1 MVKLN
6 LKNKFAFLNK
16 SKAINSINS
25 TLGLEENIN
34 TSATWF
40 QSMEPVIYAK
50 KNGHKLYKFKKIIIN
65 HEDTKTF
72 KELLF
77 KNLKKQLDQCKQKIR
92 QEFLKTS
99 DGSLNV
105 GLNVILIDSML
116 REIVNNT
123 YKHVFGN
130 LEYKLSIIA
139 VGGYGRGELAP
150 HSDLDLLFLIPDN
163 LNQIETKNIEGLIQ
177 LILYLLW
184 DLGYT
189 VGHSTRTIFDCIK
202 KSKLDLTIS
211 TSLLEKRFIAGN
223 QQNFELLNSKFN
235 SFIVNSKTLNFVEAK
250 LKESDLRHKKF
261 GGSRYVVEP
270 NVKDG
275 KGGLRDLHNLIWI
288 SKFAYKVDSISKL
301 IKMGALSKNEALAFA
316 DAQRFLLSVRCHL
329 HYRSEREDDRLA
341 MDAQL
346 EIAKSM
352 NFKNT
357 ITHKDVERFMKRY
370 FLATKTVGNL
380 TRIFCAAIETEFNK
394 PLRLNF
400 LSFKKSE
407 NVDPFSIQLGRLYV
421 ENKNIAVAIVL
432 CSGVT

>member
-1 MVKLN
+1 MVKVN
-6 LKNKFAFLNK
+6 LKNKLAFLNK
-16 SKAINSINS
+16 SKAINLENNI
-25 TLGLEENIN
+25 LGLEENIN
-34 TSATWF
+34 TNANWF
-40 QSMEPVIYAK
+40 QSMEPVTYAK
-50 KNGHKLYKFKKIIIN
+50 KNGKKLYKLKKIKINHKDTKNFKK
-65 HEDTKTF
+65 
-72 KELLF
+72 LLLT
-77 KNLKKQLDQCKQKIR
+77 NLKKQLDQCKQKIR
-92 QEFLKTS
+92 QEFLRTS

-116 REIVNNT
+116 IEIINNT
-123 YKHVFGN
+123 YQHIFGN
-130 LEYKLSIIA
+130 IDYKLSIIA

-150 HSDLDLLFLIPDN
+150 HSDLDLLFLIPDD
-163 LNQIETKNIEGLIQ
+163 LNKTETKNIEGLIK

-189 VGHSTRTIFDCIK
+189 VGHSTRTILDCIK
-202 KSKLDLTIS
+202 ESKLDLTVA

-223 QQNFELLNSKFN
+223 EQNFDLLNSKFN
-235 SFIVNSKTLNFVEAK
+235 SFISNSKTLNFVEEK
-250 LKESDLRHKKF
+250 LKEADLRHKKF

-275 KGGLRDLHNLIWI
+275 KGGLRDLHTLIWI
-288 SKFAYKVDSISKL
+288 SKFAYKVDTISKL
-301 IKMGALSKNEALAFA
+301 IKMGAFSKNEALAFA
-316 DAQRFLLSVRCHL
+316 EAQRFLLSVRCHL
-329 HYRSEREDDRLA
+329 HYRAEREDDRLA

-394 PLRLNF
+394 PF
-400 LSFKKSE
+400 
-407 NVDPFSIQLGRLYV
+407 
-421 ENKNIAVAIVL
+421 
-432 CSGVT
+432 